1 MRKNFTGRDGRV
13 VCAVRTARTVQNLPR
28 RATARDGKGADFTR
42 KRRAPAPG
50 QNPPPV
56 ERRLCVA
63 PMMERTD
70 RHFRRLLRFI
80 TGRALLYTEMVPA
93 GAMLHGDRGRMLGF
107 EPAEKPLALQVGGSD
122 PEELRRCALLALEWN
137 YDEINLNLGC
147 PSARVRSGGFG
158 ACLMAEPARVADC
171 VAAMAA
177 GGLPMTVKIRTG
189 IGGEGGEGE
198 GARRHLDEFV
208 AQVAAAG
215 CRCFIVHAR
224 KAVLGGLSPRANR
237 NVPPLEYARVYQLKC
252 DFPRLQI
259 IINGGIVDSA
269 GAARHLGQVDG
280 VMIGRE
286 ACRRPLWLGQL
297 QKEIFGEPPAITDVD
312 TLLDCYA
319 PYMEKKLREGA
330 RLRQFT
336 RHLAALFHGRPG
348 AAQWR
353 RALGGAGEGG
363 METVRKA
370 RRAMALVEA
379 RRAA

>member
-13 VCAVRTARTVQNLPR
+13 VCAVHNLPHSI
-28 RATARDGKGADFTR
+28 TARDGEGADFSR
-42 KRRAPAPG
+42 KHRAPAHG
-50 QNPPPV
+50 QNPPPL

-80 TGRALLYTEMVPA
+80 AGRALLYTEMVPA
-93 GAMLHGDRGRMLGF
+93 GAMLHGNRGRMLGF
-107 EPAEKPLALQVGGSD
+107 DPAEKPLALQVGGGD
-122 PEELRRCALLALEWN
+122 PGELRRCAVLAREWN

-171 VAAMAA
+171 VAAMAD
-177 GGLPMTVKIRTG
+177 GGLPVTVKIRTG
-189 IGGEGGEGE
+189 IGGEGEV
-198 GARRHLDEFV
+198 ARRHLDEFV

-215 CRCFIVHAR
+215 CSCFIVHAR

-237 NVPPLEYARVYQLKC
+237 TVPPLEYARVYRLKR
-252 DFPRLQI
+252 DFPHLQI

-269 GAARHLGQVDG
+269 GVARHLSHVDG
-280 VMIGRE
+280 VMVGRE

-297 QKEIFGEPPAITDVD
+297 QKEIFGEPPAITNADE
-312 TLLDCYA
+312 LLDCYA

-330 RLRQFT
+330 RIRQFT

-353 RALGGAGEGG
+353 RILGEGARDAG
-363 METVRKA
+363 METVHRA
-370 RRAMALVEA
+370 RRAMVSVAA

>member
-13 VCAVRTARTVQNLPR
+13 
-28 RATARDGKGADFTR
+28 DGEGADFTR
-42 KRRAPAPG
+42 NRRAPAPG
-50 QNPPPV
+50 QDPPAL

-80 TGRALLYTEMVPA
+80 TGRALLYTEMAPA
-93 GAMLHGDRGRMLGF
+93 GAMLHGDRERMLGF
-107 EPAEKPLALQVGGSD
+107 DPAEKPLALQVGGGD
-122 PEELRRCALLALEWN
+122 PEELRRCALLAREWN

-177 GGLPMTVKIRTG
+177 GGLPVTVKIRTG
-189 IGGEGGEGE
+189 IGGEGEGE
-198 GARRHLDEFV
+198 VARCHLDEFV

-237 NVPPLEYARVYQLKC
+237 SVPPLEYARVYRLKR
-252 DFPRLQI
+252 DFPHLHI

-280 VMIGRE
+280 VMVGRE

-297 QKEIFGEPPAITDVD
+297 QKEIFGEPPAVTDAD
-312 TLLDCYA
+312 ALLDCYA

-330 RLRQFT
+330 RIRQFT

-353 RALGGAGEGG
+353 RTLGEGGRDAG
-363 METVRKA
+363 METVRLA
-370 RRAMALVEA
+370 RRAMARVEA
-379 RRAA
+379 RGAA

>member
-1 MRKNFTGRDGRV
+1 MRQNLTGRDGRA
-13 VCAVRTARTVQNLPR
+13 VCAVRPARPVQSLPH
-28 RATARDGKGADFTR
+28 RAMARDGGGADFTR
-42 KRRAPAPG
+42 KHHAPARG

-56 ERRLCVA
+56 ERLLCVA

-80 TGRALLYTEMVPA
+80 AGRALLYTEMVPA
-93 GAMLHGDRGRMLGF
+93 GAILHGDRERMLGF
-107 EPAEKPLALQVGGSD
+107 DLAEKPLALQVGGGD
-122 PEELRRCALLALEWN
+122 PEELRRCALLAREWN

-177 GGLPMTVKIRTG
+177 GGLPVTVKIRTG
-189 IGGEGGEGE
+189 IGGEGG
-198 GARRHLDEFV
+198 GARLHLDEFV

-237 NVPPLEYARVYQLKC
+237 SIPPLEYARVYQLKR
-252 DFPRLQI
+252 DFPHLQI

-269 GAARHLGQVDG
+269 GAARHLGHVDG

-297 QKEIFGEPPAITDVD
+297 QKEIFGERPAVTDAGD
-312 TLLDCYA
+312 LLDCYA
-319 PYMEKKLREGA
+319 PYMEKRLREGA

-353 RALGGAGEGG
+353 RVLGGGAPDAG
-363 METVRKA
+363 METVRRA
-370 RRAMALVEA
+370 RRAMARVAA